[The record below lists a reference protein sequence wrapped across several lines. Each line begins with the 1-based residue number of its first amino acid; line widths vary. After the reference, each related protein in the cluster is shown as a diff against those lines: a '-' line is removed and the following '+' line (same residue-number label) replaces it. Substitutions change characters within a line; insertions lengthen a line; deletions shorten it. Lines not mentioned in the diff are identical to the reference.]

1 MGLTIPVRPAGL
13 AEYRRDAAELQKALS
28 SLDGGMGWYA
38 DRTTPYPL
46 TLTADDVAE
55 LGRLYG
61 ALARGITRVVERY
74 LDDARLRSI
83 INLPPALIALLERV
97 DGLPYRSGAL
107 RPDFLIDTA
116 GEFRVCEVN
125 ARFPTNGFMC
135 SYFTNEAVDGLGYL
149 TGAPARSMPGLHGA
163 LDALC
168 SRFEP
173 GEPLVVLLDREP
185 GTEIFLLLDELRR
198 RGVEARC
205 RRPAEL
211 TVGDGEVTDGDRRVD
226 QFILELE
233 RDELLDMPLDLFD
246 AVAASQRSFNDV
258 RTVILGHDKRIL
270 AVLSRPELAADLLDA
285 PDVDVLSRHLIPTFH
300 AAEVGDALLAD
311 PSAWV
316 LKRNSSGRGIDLL
329 VGATCP
335 PDAWRQA
342 VLEQD
347 ADRTAQAFVDQRTFA
362 MPTIDDDGRLVDE
375 HMHVVGLLPG
385 FDGELLGPGLFRASA
400 RSVINVA
407 GGRGALVP
415 TMLALQP

>member
-1 MGLTIPVRPAGL
+1 VGL
-13 AEYRRDAAELQKALS
+13 AVPLRPDGPADYRRDAAELYKALC

-46 TLTADDVAE
+46 TLTVEDVAE
-55 LGRLYG
+55 LGHMYG
-61 ALARGITRVVERY
+61 AIARGITRVVERY
-74 LDDARLRSI
+74 LDDPRLRSVI
-83 INLPPALIALLERV
+83 TLPPDLIALLERV

-149 TGAPARSMPGLHGA
+149 AGAPARSVPGLHAA

-168 SRFEP
+168 SRFQP

-198 RGVEARC
+198 RGIDAHC

-211 TVGDGEVTDGDRRVD
+211 AVSDGVVTDGGRFVD

-233 RDELLDMPLDLFD
+233 RDELLDMPLELFD

-258 RTVILGHDKRIL
+258 RTVIVGHDKRIL
-270 AVLSRPELAADLLDA
+270 AVLSRPELVADLLDA

-342 VLEQD
+342 VLQQAE
-347 ADRTAQAFVDQRTFA
+347 DRTAQAFVDQRTFA

-375 HMHVVGLLPG
+375 QMHVVGLLPG
-385 FDGELLGPGLFRASA
+385 FDGELLGPGLCRASA